1 LIVWEM
7 VFVKDAIHQVLKQ
20 NALVAFFAV
29 LPRS

>member
-20 NALVAFFAV
+20 SALVVFFAV
-29 LPRS
+29 LLPN